1 MPLHK
6 IEVMVPEDRRVVVEL
21 PETIRTG
28 PAELLVFTP
37 SQAEEAAA
45 RPPSP
50 QALARWQARRAELAA
65 DPRPFRELSLEEKRS
80 RLRRLRGIG
89 RGLLS
94 SSDEFARRKREEI
107 ELEERKFGR

>member
-6 IEVMVPEDRRVVVEL
+6 IEVMVPEDRRIVVEL
-21 PETIRTG
+21 PETICTG

-37 SQAEEAAA
+37 AREAT
-45 RPPSP
+45 PKSPSP
-50 QALARWQARRAELAA
+50 EALARWETRKAELAA
-65 DPRPFRELSLEEKRS
+65 DPRPFRELSLEERRS

-94 SSDEFARRKREEI
+94 SSDEFARRKLEEI
-107 ELEERKFGR
+107 EIEDRKFGR